1 MVVDTSIFIEHLR
14 AKDKLK
20 TSLYQISEQTKI
32 FISAVSI
39 YELYMGATTKE
50 KENDI
55 ILLTEDLEVL
65 SFTDSVSIKA
75 ADIYHELRRSN
86 KMIEFRDIFIAATCL
101 VYELPILTLNKKH
114 FKRVKGLDII

>member
-1 MVVDTSIFIEHLR
+1 MVIDTGIFIEHLR
-14 AKDKLK
+14 AKDKFK
-20 TSLYQISEQTKI
+20 TALYLIPENTEISISSVSL
-32 FISAVSI
+32 

-55 ILLTEDLEVL
+55 QLLTEDLQIL
-65 SFTDSVSIKA
+65 SFTESVSIKA
-75 ADIYHELRRSN
+75 AQIYHELRKGN

-114 FKRVKGLDII
+114 FKRIKGLEIL

>member
-32 FISAVSI
+32 FISADSI